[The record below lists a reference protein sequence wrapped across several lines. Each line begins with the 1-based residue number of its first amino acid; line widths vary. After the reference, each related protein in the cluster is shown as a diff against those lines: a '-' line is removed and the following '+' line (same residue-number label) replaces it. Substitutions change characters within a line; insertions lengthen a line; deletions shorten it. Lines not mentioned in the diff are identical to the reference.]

1 MKSGLESSSI
11 PMHLGLCYKTFF
23 PLKPYSESR
32 EPYPFNHFPDCSQPQ
47 IPNILGVGKKGT

>member
-1 MKSGLESSSI
+1 MKSGLDPSSI
-11 PMHLGLCYKTFF
+11 PMHLGLYYKTFL

-32 EPYPFNHFPDCSQPQ
+32 KPYPFNHFPDRTQAQ